1 MERIRPLF
9 RLSLPGNVMVKV
21 SFQLILHIET
31 SETTDIKRLILMI
44 IFSRF
49 IHGIY
54 KDKQDYKTFL

>member
-31 SETTDIKRLILMI
+31 SETTDIKKTYLDDH
-44 IFSRF
+44 IFPFHSLY
-49 IHGIY
+49 I
-54 KDKQDYKTFL
+54 